1 MCISG
6 SVGALA
12 QNRRDDVKTVQIM
25 LNFGRPSPFR
35 PLDTDGAIG
44 KATIDAIHEYQ
55 TRVVKANSPDAR
67 VDPGGDTLRSL
78 RLGIPQDRFYW
89 GHLQGVAL
97 QASTARVDRYYP
109 ALARHM
115 GTYGIDTPLR
125 RAHFLAQVC
134 HESGQLNY
142 TEEIATG
149 DAYEGRADL
158 GNDQPGDGRRFKG
171 RGLIQLTGRANYAAF
186 GRAIGRNFTTDVE
199 ARLLA
204 TDPDLACHVACWFWS
219 GRALNALADADD
231 ITRVTRR
238 INGGLNGL
246 ADRQALYARARCMF
260 NLA

>member
-125 RAHFLAQVC
+125 RAHFWRRSVTKAV
-134 HESGQLNY
+134 SS
-142 TEEIATG
+142 TIPRRSRRATHT
-149 DAYEGRADL
+149 
-158 GNDQPGDGRRFKG
+158 K
-171 RGLIQLTGRANYAAF
+171 
-186 GRAIGRNFTTDVE
+186 VE
-199 ARLLA
+199 PTLA
-204 TDPDLACHVACWFWS
+204 TTSPAMVGAS
-219 GRALNALADADD
+219 
-231 ITRVTRR
+231 RVVDSY
-238 INGGLNGL
+238 N
-246 ADRQALYARARCMF
+246 
-260 NLA
+260 

>member
-25 LNFGRPSPFR
+25 LNFSRPSPLR
-35 PLDTDGAIG
+35 PLETDGVIG
-44 KATIDAIHEYQ
+44 KGTIDAIHEYQ
-55 TRVVKANSPDAR
+55 VRAVQSDSPNGQ
-67 VDPGGDTLRSL
+67 VNVGSNTLRSL
-78 RLGIPQDRFYW
+78 RDGIPQDNLYW

-97 QASTARVDRYYP
+97 QASPARVNRYYP

-115 GTYGIDTPLR
+115 GAYGIDTPLR

-149 DAYEGRADL
+149 DAYENRVDL
-158 GNDQPGDGRRFKG
+158 GNDQSGDGRRFKG
-171 RGLIQLTGRANYAAF
+171 RGLIQLTGRANYVAF
-186 GRAIGRNFTTDVE
+186 GQALGRNFTTDVE
-199 ARLLA
+199 AALLA
-204 TDPDLACHVACWFWS
+204 SDPDLACHVACWFWG
-219 GRALNALADADD
+219 GRGLNALADADD
-231 ITRVTRR
+231 ISRVTRR

-246 ADRQALYARARCMF
+246 ADRQALYARARCLF
-260 NLA
+260 NLT